1 MAILIACVP
10 LDIDVDVLGG
20 GVTVGGTTDDGA
32 VGGATDDGAV
42 GGATDDGAVGGAT
55 DDGAVGGATATV
67 ITVVVGSAVHMG
79 VPVAG
84 GTDISADI
92 VDTTEVGT
100 GIAVEVMETVE
111 IIMNYC

>member
-20 GVTVGGTTDDGA
+20 GVTVGGT
-32 VGGATDDGAV
+32 
-42 GGATDDGAVGGAT
+42 TDDGAVGGAT

>member
-10 LDIDVDVLGG
+10 LDIDIDVLGG
-20 GVTVGGTTDDGA
+20 GVTVGG
-32 VGGATDDGAV
+32 ATDDG
-42 GGATDDGAVGGAT
+42 TVGGAT

-67 ITVVVGSAVHMG
+67 ITVVVGGAMHMG

-92 VDTTEVGT
+92 VDITEVGTKVGT

-111 IIMNYC
+111 IIMIYC